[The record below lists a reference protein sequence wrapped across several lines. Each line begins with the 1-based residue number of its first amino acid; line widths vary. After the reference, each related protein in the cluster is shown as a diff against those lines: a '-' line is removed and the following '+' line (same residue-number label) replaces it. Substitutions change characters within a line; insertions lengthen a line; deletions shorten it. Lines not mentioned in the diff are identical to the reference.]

1 MRSIST
7 LFLFILIL
15 YSCEEVIQVDVVNT
29 TPRISI
35 DGHFNLFTQETPIRL
50 DGGVRLTKSSDY
62 FDLSVPLITDATV
75 TITHLELG
83 ITYPLIYQPDTT
95 FYIPE
100 NPLILTDF
108 NSDYLLRIFYKGE
121 IFESKT
127 SFIPVAPIQ
136 SAIQGT
142 KTFRNKDETEI
153 IISFKDNASR
163 DDYYLFDFGLDL
175 YRSFEDRFFQGKE
188 YGFSYF
194 YNSDEVSVGDTITI
208 KSHGIEKKYFTYFE
222 NILELS
228 EDRGGPFQSIPSSS
242 RGNIVN
248 KTNPAQYP
256 LGYFLISES
265 DEISLIIIE

>member
-35 DGHFNLFTQETPIRL
+35 DGHFNLFTQETPVRL

-75 TITHLELG
+75 TITHLESR
-83 ITYPLIYQPDTT
+83 ITYPLIYRPDTT

-127 SFIPVAPIQ
+127 SFIPVAP
-136 SAIQGT
+136 
-142 KTFRNKDETEI
+142 
-153 IISFKDNASR
+153 FKV
-163 DDYYLFDFGLDL
+163 L
-175 YRSFEDRFFQGKE
+175 YKE
-188 YGFSYF
+188 QRP
-194 YNSDEVSVGDTITI
+194 SVIKMKRKLSSHLKIMHLGTITI
-208 KSHGIEKKYFTYFE
+208 
-222 NILELS
+222 
-228 EDRGGPFQSIPSSS
+228 
-242 RGNIVN
+242 
-248 KTNPAQYP
+248 
-256 LGYFLISES
+256 FLIS
-265 DEISLIIIE
+265 D